1 MSTEDT
7 AVAMD
12 TQNPPITPRD
22 GEVKTSAGHGQCYVA
37 VDTEGLGDNMWEY
50 PTVAVAFAVVNHEGK
65 QLYTWQGYAPYEV
78 SEKTIEPRCYKEF
91 WSNPKKCQPE
101 VFKALQDKC
110 RAALEACVKSLEVDE
125 SSVQKAYAKG
135 LELDVSTLQK
145 VLVDQHLDAKEVYK
159 CAGSML
165 FWHSVSNA
173 IDEIYDLFDSEEH
186 PLIWVGD
193 CLDYD
198 YGRLEAYLAR
208 YTKRPLGLRYNL
220 KNPGQ
225 RHSIED
231 CDSGREVLKQLCP
244 EAYSDYKND
253 VQNSGVKHSHDCLD
267 DAIGIATKYALFL
280 KHVQIAADMLRY

>member
-1 MSTEDT
+1 MSTEE
-7 AVAMD
+7 AASSAMD
-12 TQNPPITPRD
+12 TQNPPTPRG
-22 GEVKTSAGHGQCYVA
+22 GEVKTCCRGHGQCYVA

-110 RAALEACVKSLEVDE
+110 
-125 SSVQKAYAKG
+125 QKALVAHAKG
-135 LELDVSTLQK
+135 VEVGGSMLQK
-145 VLVDQHLDAKEVYK
+145 VMVDHGLDTKDVSEHTATT
-159 CAGSML
+159 L

-244 EAYSDYKND
+244 YVYSDYKND